1 MKPLSASTA
10 DAAPLTLGRLFMLE
24 LLAATAVL
32 GLTIALLPGHVA
44 PAIEKTRLS
53 EAMLLARTG
62 QLELVEQLA
71 FKGVLP
77 SAGPRALRAETQQPP
92 KADPQ
97 SRLELMQRIE
107 GDTLVLTGRL
117 PEHTQRFAL
126 GFAPSE
132 IAGEPAG
139 SVQWLCGYQRPSAGW
154 SGPSLGPG
162 STLTPAQLPFVCRHY
177 PG

>member
-10 DAAPLTLGRLFMLE
+10 DAAPLTLSRLLMLE
-24 LLAATAVL
+24 LLAAMAVL
-32 GLTIALLPGHVA
+32 CLTLASLLGHVA
-44 PAIEKTRLS
+44 PTIEKTRLS
-53 EAMLLARTG
+53 EAMMLARTG

-71 FKGVLP
+71 VKGALP
-77 SAGPRALRAETQQPP
+77 SAWRSVLHAETQRPP
-92 KADPQ
+92 KADAQ
-97 SRLELMQRIE
+97 SQLKLIRRIE

-132 IAGEPAG
+132 IANEPTG
-139 SVQWLCGYQRPSAGW
+139 SVQWLCGQRRPSVGW
-154 SGPSLGPG
+154 GGPSQGPG
-162 STLTPAQLPFVCRHY
+162 STLTVAQLPFVCRHY

>member
-10 DAAPLTLGRLFMLE
+10 DAAPLTLGRLLMLE
-24 LLAATAVL
+24 LLAATTVL
-32 GLTIALLPGHVA
+32 GLTIALLPGHA
-44 PAIEKTRLS
+44 ARAIEKTRLS
-53 EAMLLARTG
+53 EAMMLARTG
-62 QLELVEQLA
+62 QLELVEQLG
-71 FKGVLP
+71 FKGAVP
-77 SAGPRALRAETQQPP
+77 SAGPQALRAETQQPP

-97 SRLELMQRIE
+97 GRLELMQRIE
-107 GDTLVLTGRL
+107 GGTLVLTGRL

-132 IAGEPAG
+132 IVGEPAG
-139 SVQWLCGYQRPSAGW
+139 SVQWLCGYQRPLAGW

-162 STLTPAQLPFVCRHY
+162 STLAPAQLPFVCRHY